1 METFIDGKTKYD
13 FLKTLAFI
21 ALALIIHALIADP
34 VAVLTGILKCLY

>member
-1 METFIDGKTKYD
+1 MNTYITEKTKPD
-13 FLKTLAFI
+13 FLKSVTLI